1 MKMKLPLVSWFLAVL
16 VCASLSSCSFP
27 FSGSS
32 SPEEENLPLL
42 PPVATLAPIGT
53 LPAAAPPQ
61 AAAPP
66 PPTAGSVT
74 LAPTTP
80 PPPVIQNPGFENG
93 PAFFDSWTELPA
105 TFQYGGQSVD
115 EATIRHSGG
124 HSRKLFLRYGGS
136 YIIQRIPVDPP
147 LPLNSQLTLSVFV
160 LMPFPGDKT
169 NKDFSLELVIGYGTA
184 QTKNSRIDVYDAM
197 PNWTQLSVTIVNATF
212 PITWVELHAMTNNGN
227 GLYHGFDKPAYV
239 DDFAL
244 SVVPGQP

>member
-1 MKMKLPLVSWFLAVL
+1 MKHTLLFWLLTILA
-16 VCASLSSCSFP
+16 CASLSSCTFP
-27 FSGSS
+27 FTGSS
-32 SPEEENLPLL
+32 SPVEENLPLI
-42 PPVATLAPIGT
+42 PPVATQAPIGN
-53 LPAAAPPQ
+53 LPTAVPQ
-61 AAAPP
+61 AAAPKA
-66 PPTAGSVT
+66 PTAVAVT

-80 PPPVIQNPGFENG
+80 ALPVIQNPGFENG
-93 PAFFDSWTELPA
+93 PAFFDAWSELPA

-115 EATIRHSGG
+115 EATIHHSGK

-147 LPLNSQLTLSVFV
+147 LPLNSRLTLSTFV
-160 LMPFPGDKT
+160 LMPFPGEKT
-169 NKDFSLELVIGYGTA
+169 NKDFSLELVIGNGTA
-184 QTKNSRIDVYDAM
+184 QTKNSRIDVYAAM